1 MAGWNYIKGE
11 SGFDRPIVVF
21 EKGKIKGFD
30 ATGVTAVTY
39 TIIESDLT
47 PTTPAISNVA
57 TTVDVVNPLRV
68 LVAVDATGNTVP
80 QTPNSY
86 IVQFKVT
93 IAGTEI
99 RKTFE
104 LDLRVF
110 NG

>member
-11 SGFDRPIVVF
+11 TGFDRPFVVF
-21 EKGKIKGFD
+21 EKGQTEGFD
-30 ATGVTAVTY
+30 ATGVTAVSY

-47 PTTPAISNVA
+47 PTTPVISGVA
-57 TTVDVVNPLRV
+57 TTIDTANPLRV
-68 LVAVDATGNTVP
+68 LIAVDDTGNTVP

-93 IAGTEI
+93 IAGVEVH
-99 RKTFE
+99 KTFE
-104 LDLRVF
+104 LDLRVY

>member
-1 MAGWNYIKGE
+1 MAGWDYIKGE
-11 SGFDRPIVVF
+11 TGFDRPIVIF
-21 EKGKIKGFD
+21 EKGKLTGFD
-30 ATGVTAVTY
+30 GTGVTAVTY

-47 PTTPAISNVA
+47 PTSPVISGVA
-57 TTVDVVNPLRV
+57 TIVDTANPLRV
-68 LVAVDATGNTVP
+68 LLAVDATGNTVP

>member
-21 EKGKIKGFD
+21 EKGKITGFD

-47 PTTPAISNVA
+47 ATTPVISDVA

-68 LVAVDATGNTVP
+68 LIAVDATGNTVP

-93 IAGTEI
+93 ISGVVI
-99 RKTFE
+99 RKIF
-104 LDLRVF
+104 
-110 NG
+110 